1 MATPE
6 RDEALE
12 TIFDE
17 SSGIAR
23 TAADASA
30 IASEILSRLARALA
44 RGHQLGDA
52 DLGRADRRSVDRD
65 VRDAAITAGR
75 LCLAAMRGMV
85 IAGEVDT
92 VSPRSQGQSF
102 DPLDD
107 AWQTGSAPYLSA
119 QRIVEGQQE
128 RAEKLRTQPNQ
139 LYRYLAEAV
148 AFAADL
154 AGWAAWVDLPE
165 AQ

>member
-1 MATPE
+1 
-6 RDEALE
+6 
-12 TIFDE
+12 
-17 SSGIAR
+17 
-23 TAADASA
+23 
-30 IASEILSRLARALA
+30 
-44 RGHQLGDA
+44 
-52 DLGRADRRSVDRD
+52 
-65 VRDAAITAGR
+65 
-75 LCLAAMRGMV
+75 MRGMV
-85 IAGEVDT
+85 IAGDVDT
-92 VSPRSQGQSF
+92 VSPRSEDQGF

-107 AWQTGSAPYLSA
+107 AWQRGGAPYLSA

-139 LYRYLAEAV
+139 LYRRLGEAV

>member
-1 MATPE
+1 MATAE
-6 RDEALE
+6 RDEALQ

-30 IASEILSRLARALA
+30 IASEILGRLARALA
-44 RGHQLGDA
+44 RGHELGDA
-52 DLGRADRRSVDRD
+52 DLGRSDRRSVDRD

-75 LCLAAMRGMV
+75 SCLAAMRGLV
-85 IAGEVDT
+85 IAGEVDI
-92 VSPRSQGQSF
+92 VSPRPQDRNF

-107 AWQTGSAPYLSA
+107 AWQRGGTSYLSA
-119 QRIVEGQQE
+119 QRIVERQKE
-128 RAEKLRTQPNQ
+128 RVEKLRAQPNQ
-139 LYRYLAEAV
+139 LCRRLAEAV